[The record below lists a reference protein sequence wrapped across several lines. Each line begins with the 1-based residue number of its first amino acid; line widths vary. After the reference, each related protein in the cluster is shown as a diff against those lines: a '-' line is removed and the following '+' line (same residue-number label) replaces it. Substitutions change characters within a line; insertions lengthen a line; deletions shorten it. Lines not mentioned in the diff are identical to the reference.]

1 MMALSKKDD
10 LGRKWRSFVRHIV
23 FLMEP
28 TLLTIIATLL
38 WVILWTNGIHFS
50 ENNEGVVLGVAGM
63 LAVIFMYIGCSNITS
78 HIG

>member
-1 MMALSKKDD
+1 
-10 LGRKWRSFVRHIV
+10 
-23 FLMEP
+23 MEP